1 MKNQN
6 FRDELKKIVSKDIDV
21 FFEEYANRI
30 LANSKESNLVISIE
44 GRFRELKNQEIKG
57 IISNEEYNREL
68 NRIRSSLLDLI
79 DKIES
84 SSYIPNLDSNE
95 IGKIILQLN
104 NNSLKSD
111 ELIKEQGKQIESLNH
126 RISYMQQELDKMRLK
141 ILERS
146 ILSID
151 TQDANMESYF
161 ISEYIQICQKYNN
174 SIVNYDVDKIIDA
187 VVKYS
192 KKYPDLMTSE
202 KLMLIEGL
210 NKLNLNV
217 VNKKKLKNIMENFE
231 LK

>member
-6 FRDELKKIVSKDIDV
+6 FRDELKKIVSKDINE

-68 NRIRSSLLDLI
+68 NKIRASLLDLI
-79 DKIES
+79 DQIES
-84 SSYIPNLDSNE
+84 SNYIPNLDSNE
-95 IGKIILQLN
+95 IEKIILQLN
-104 NNSLKSD
+104 NNSLKTD
-111 ELIKEQGKQIESLNH
+111 ELLKEQGKQIESLNH
-126 RISYMQQELDKMRLK
+126 RISYMQQEFDKLRLK

-161 ISEYIQICQKYNN
+161 MSEYIQICQKYNN
-174 SIVNYDVDKIIDA
+174 SIVNYEVDKIIDA

-192 KKYPDLMTSE
+192 KKYPDLMASE

-217 VNKKKLKNIMENFE
+217 VNKKKLENIMENFE